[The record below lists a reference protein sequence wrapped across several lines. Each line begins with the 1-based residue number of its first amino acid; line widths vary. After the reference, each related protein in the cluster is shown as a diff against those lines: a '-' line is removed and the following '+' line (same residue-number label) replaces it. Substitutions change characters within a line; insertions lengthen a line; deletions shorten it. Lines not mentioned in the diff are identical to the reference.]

1 MNNWTEIN
9 NKLQKEFQFENF
21 LQALDFANKVGDI
34 AEKSQHHPDILIHSY
49 NKVLIQT
56 QTHDQGH
63 IVTQKDH
70 DLANLIDNINA

>member
-21 LQALDFANKVGDI
+21 LQALDFVNKVGDI
-34 AEKSQHHPDILIHSY
+34 AENSQHHPDIQIHSY

>member
-21 LQALDFANKVGDI
+21 LQALDFVNKVGEI
-34 AEKSQHHPDILIHSY
+34 AENSQHHPDIQIHSY

-70 DLANLIDNINA
+70 DLANLIDYINA

>member
-21 LQALDFANKVGDI
+21 LQALDFVNKVGEI
-34 AEKSQHHPDILIHSY
+34 AEQSQHHPDIQIHSY

-70 DLANLIDNINA
+70 DLAKGIDQINL

>member
-1 MNNWTEIN
+1 MHNWKEEN

-21 LQALDFANKVGDI
+21 LQALDFVNKVGKI
-34 AEKSQHHPDILIHSY
+34 AEKSQHHPDIQIHSY

-56 QTHDQGH
+56 QTHNQGH
-63 IVTQKDH
+63 SVTQKDH

>member
-21 LQALDFANKVGDI
+21 LQALDFVNKVGKI
-34 AEKSQHHPDILIHSY
+34 AESSQHHPDIQIHSY
-49 NKVLIQT
+49 NKVLIQA

>member
-21 LQALDFANKVGDI
+21 LQALDFVNKVGEI
-34 AEKSQHHPDILIHSY
+34 AESSQHHPDIQIHSY

-70 DLANLIDNINA
+70 DLANLIDHINA

>member
-21 LQALDFANKVGDI
+21 LQALDFVNKVGKI
-34 AEKSQHHPDILIHSY
+34 AENSQHHPDIQIHSY

-56 QTHDQGH
+56 QTHDKGH

-70 DLANLIDNINA
+70 DLANLIDHINA

>member
-21 LQALDFANKVGDI
+21 LQALDFVNKVGKI
-34 AEKSQHHPDILIHSY
+34 AESSQHHPDIQIHSY

-70 DLANLIDNINA
+70 DLANLIDHINA

>member
-21 LQALDFANKVGDI
+21 LQALDFVNKVGKI
-34 AEKSQHHPDILIHSY
+34 AESSQHHPDIQIHSY

-70 DLANLIDNINA
+70 DLTNLIDNINA